1 MSIRAALCAVLRVVV
16 FAMPVVVMAQ
26 LAEAQSAEVRVITAT
41 ALAPSASLRPSA
53 RPGGTPVPSSV
64 GAASANPSALG
75 AAVASAAAIAPV
87 AEAPSPQR
95 PRGLAGLFRPRGE
108 TAAVG
113 VISGG
118 STLAIANSL
127 RPELR
132 PDGLEARVRAAA
144 TRNTPGR
151 VAQPGRNTGTL
162 CGVLGLQGEEIEPV
176 TGRISGCGIPNAV
189 RLRAVHGITLTTPA
203 TINCGTAQSISQW
216 VLDAEDIIGNTGGG
230 MANLRVVASY
240 ACRTRNSRAGARLS
254 EHATGNAVDIAGIGL
269 QNGSELSVLSDWRSE
284 NASIM
289 RGLHEAA
296 CGPFGTVL
304 GPESDRYHQDHFHL
318 DVASYRSGSYCR

>member
-1 MSIRAALCAVLRVVV
+1 MNVRAALCAIALTTLTS
-16 FAMPVVVMAQ
+16 AGA
-26 LAEAQSAEVRVITAT
+26 LAQSAEVRVITAT
-41 ALAPSASLRPSA
+41 ALAPAASVRPTA
-53 RPGGTPVPSSV
+53 RPGGALVPSSIGV
-64 GAASANPSALG
+64 NPTALG
-75 AAVASAAAIAPV
+75 VAAEDVASIAPAGEV
-87 AEAPSPQR
+87 PGPVQ

-108 TAAVG
+108 PSGAG
-113 VISGG
+113 VVSGG
-118 STLAIANSL
+118 SALAITRSV
-127 RPELR
+127 RPPFR
-132 PDGLEARVRAAA
+132 PDGLESRVRAAA

-151 VAQPGRNTGTL
+151 VTQPGRNTGTL
-162 CGVLGLQGEEIEPV
+162 CGVVGLQGEEIDTV

-189 RLRAVHGITLTTPA
+189 RLRMVHGIALTTPA

-230 MANLRVVASY
+230 MTNLRVVASY

-269 QNGSELSVLSDWRSE
+269 ENGSELSVLSDWRGG

-296 CGPFGTVL
+296 CGTFGTVL
-304 GPESDRYHQDHFHL
+304 GPESDRFHQDHFHF